1 MNKYMKFSL
10 IKIWMLS
17 CVAVC
22 VGMLSVSCDGDDLD
36 EGAMYTFTGE
46 TVASFCQNTPELT
59 KFYEIAERGGTVGLL
74 KVYGH
79 FTCFVPTNAAIERY
93 LSERGQTLDDLTQEQ
108 LQRFVYNSVIRND
121 DTEKDYMSVDF
132 EEGALPMPSMADR
145 SIVISISLNAQGQ
158 REFRVNKDALIVSVD
173 NEVHNGVVHVVDRVV
188 EPSENSLEST
198 MSQHGDFNIWAQAFV
213 ATGYD
218 ERTSGLYDP
227 NYVNPYGS
235 ATHNGLNVCDR
246 CKLGYTLFC
255 EPDALLNENGITDLA
270 SLERWA
276 QTYYGTNAQGDYTNR
291 ENALNKFVAYH
302 ILPRQMSTN
311 SMIYNNA
318 DETVADNYLDKRY
331 EYYETMLKNR
341 LIEVK
346 AGNKINTQ
354 KNGECVR
361 IDEAKSNIDAVNGY
375 IHTLTD
381 MMVYDEDVMRND
393 VLNKRIRF
401 DFFSCAPAFTN
412 NNIRWKLVGSPGYT
426 VTSDFCGTDE
436 DGMPYFTFNSTSNIT
451 FWASDWWT
459 NYQADEMLVS
469 GFFDFRVRLLPVPPG
484 NWEVRVGYRAENWR
498 AISQLFIDGQ
508 IAGIPVDM
516 TIGSEANDLN
526 TGWESDD
533 SQADNGIENDK
544 LMRNHGY
551 MKAPA
556 SVVSK
561 QLGGKSLR
569 TSYMSLRIIIGQYNF
584 DDYAPHE
591 FRAKNVEGENRSF
604 HMDYIE
610 YIPVSLIRSEDRD

>member
-1 MNKYMKFSL
+1 MSKYIKFSF
-10 IKIWMLS
+10 IKTWMLS
-17 CVAVC
+17 CVLVC
-22 VGMLSVSCDGDDLD
+22 AGMLSVSCDGDDLE

-59 KFYEIAERGGTVGLL
+59 KFYEIAERGGTAGLL

-79 FTCFVPTNAAIERY
+79 FTCFVPTNEAIDAY
-93 LSERGQTLDDLTQEQ
+93 LAERGQTLDDLTQEQ
-108 LQRFVYNSVIRND
+108 LQRFVYNMVIRND
-121 DTEKDYMSVDF
+121 DTEKNYLSVDF

-145 SIVISISLNAQGQ
+145 NIVVSISLNAQGQ
-158 REFRVNKDALIVSVD
+158 REFRINKDALVVSLD
-173 NEVHNGVVHVVDRVV
+173 NEVHNGVVHVVNKVV
-188 EPSENSLEST
+188 EPSEEGLDDT
-198 MSQHGDFNIWAQAFV
+198 MSKHGGFNIWAQAFV
-213 ATGYD
+213 ATGYN
-218 ERTSGLYDP
+218 ERTAELYDP
-227 NYVNPYGS
+227 NYTNPFGS
-235 ATHNGLNVCDR
+235 ATHNNLNVCDK
-246 CKLGYTLFC
+246 CKLGYTIFC

-276 QTYYGTNAQGDYTNR
+276 QTYYGTNAQGDYTNK

-318 DETVADNYLDKRY
+318 DETVADNYLNKRY
-331 EYYETMLKNR
+331 EYYETLLKNR

-354 KNGECVR
+354 KDGTCVR
-361 IDEAKSNIDAVNGY
+361 IDEVNSNIDAVNGY

-451 FWASDWWT
+451 LWASDGWT

-469 GFFDFRVRLLPVPPG
+469 GFFDFRVRMLPVPPG

-498 AISQLFIDGQ
+498 AISQLYIDGQ

-516 TIGSEANDLN
+516 TIGCEANDLN
-526 TGWESDD
+526 TGWESDE

-561 QLGGKSLR
+561 QIGGKSLR
-569 TSYMSLRIIIGQYNF
+569 TMYQALRIIIGQYNF

-591 FRAKNVEGENRSF
+591 FRAKNVEGEGRSF

-610 YIPVSLIRSEDRD
+610 YIPVSLIRNEDRD